1 METNMTEDSPVDT
14 VNRSK
19 NRRKLVLL
27 FAVAF
32 VPMIIAYGMFFYVP
46 ALIPATTTNEGQLIQ
61 PSLPVTVLQTNET
74 LDIPLGVW
82 TVLIPVA
89 EHCDDHCQQR
99 LYLSRQ
105 IKIGFG
111 KDADRLQRVALLET
125 DPDAAYD
132 TLVAAEHS
140 DLLSHVYNAKALQ
153 AALNAALPAPM
164 SITDGILLM
173 DPNGNIMMLYSFDK
187 IGAPMRKDI
196 KHLLKISNIG

>member
-1 METNMTEDSPVDT
+1 MTEESPIDT
-14 VNRSK
+14 ASRSQ

-32 VPMIIAYGMFFYVP
+32 VPMFIAYAMFFYVP

-61 PSLPVTVLQTNET
+61 PPLAAAVLQTQET

-89 EHCDDHCQQR
+89 AHCDDHCQQR

-111 KDADRLQRVALLET
+111 KDAERLQRVALLET
-125 DPDAAYD
+125 DPDAAYAA
-132 TLVAAEHS
+132 LVAAEHP

-153 AALNAALPAPM
+153 AALDSALPVPM
-164 SITDGILLM
+164 PITDGILLM